1 MLQKH
6 CQRSYLLCPERH
18 VVLESEL
25 SEGTAKQ
32 AIACFT
38 ILQLRKACLTP
49 QGKDKLPDL

>member
-38 ILQLRKACLTP
+38 ILQFRKACLTP